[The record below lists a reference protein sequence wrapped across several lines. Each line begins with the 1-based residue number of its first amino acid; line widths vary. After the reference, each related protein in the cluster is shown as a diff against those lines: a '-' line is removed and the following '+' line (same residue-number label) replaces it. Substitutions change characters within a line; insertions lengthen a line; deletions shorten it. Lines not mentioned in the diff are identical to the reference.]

1 MSSRGSGLGSQLGLC
16 PCCPQ
21 GTTEIRL
28 LVEVPGNPV
37 SMSSTTRP
45 APTPPPFERPI
56 RLREVR
62 LASGLILGAF
72 LLTHFG
78 NHALGLISVD
88 AMEGGRRY
96 FNLLWRN
103 PLGTILLY
111 GSLLLHFLL
120 ALQALYRRRT
130 LRMPLRE
137 AMQLALG
144 LVLPFLLIPHVT
156 GTRIELALTGR
167 EADYP
172 DVVRNLWI
180 LAPASGA
187 RQAAALV
194 IAWLHGC
201 LGIYFWLRPKSWFS
215 RYALLLYT
223 GALMVPLL
231 ALLGFAEAGS
241 EIAAAPERFAP
252 APNPAP
258 ETGILSDV
266 RAGLYLALAG
276 LVGGALAARAVRI
289 SWTWSKR
296 LRISYPGNRAITVPQ
311 GFSVLEASRTAG
323 IPHPSVC
330 GGRGRCSTC
339 RVRILEGHDGQ
350 PPPGAQER
358 ATLARIAAGP
368 NVRLAC
374 QFRPLRDVS
383 VAPVLSAGRTRLMEA
398 GGSGRAARGQERE
411 IAVLFCDLR
420 GFTSL
425 TERRLPFD
433 TVFLLNRYFEVVG
446 RAVEEVGGHV
456 DKFVGDG
463 ALALFGLSTGP
474 ERASRQAVDAA
485 LRIRAGVADLNEAY
499 SSELDRPLR
508 IAISLHAGPAI
519 VGQMGYGQ
527 ATSLTAIGDTLNAA
541 SRLEEMAKELDAEL
555 VISDDLARRTTLN
568 LAGHERQTLT
578 IRGRT
583 MPIDVWIIHDA
594 SALAGADWPR

>member
-1 MSSRGSGLGSQLGLC
+1 MSL
-16 PCCPQ
+16 P
-21 GTTEIRL
+21 
-28 LVEVPGNPV
+28 PG
-37 SMSSTTRP
+37 P
-45 APTPPPFERPI
+45 APAPPPFDRPI

-62 LASGLILGAF
+62 LASGLVLGAF

-78 NHALGLISVD
+78 NHALGLVSVE
-88 AMEGGRRY
+88 AMEAVRGA

-137 AMQLALG
+137 AMQLSLG
-144 LVLPFLLIPHVT
+144 LALPFLLIPHVT
-156 GTRIELALTGR
+156 GTRIELALTGH

-172 DVVRNLWI
+172 DVVRNLWT
-180 LAPASGA
+180 LNPASGV

-201 LGIYFWLRPKSWFS
+201 LGVYFWLRAKPWFS
-215 RYALLLYT
+215 RYALALYT
-223 GALMVPLL
+223 GALVVPLL
-231 ALLGFAEAGS
+231 ALLGFAEAGR
-241 EIAAAPERFAP
+241 EIAAAPERFP
-252 APNPAP
+252 RMP
-258 ETGILSDV
+258 EPPLGPDILSDI
-266 RAGLYLALAG
+266 RLGLYGAFAALI
-276 LVGGALAARAVRI
+276 GGALAARAIRI

-296 LRISYPGNRAITVPQ
+296 LRITYPGDRVVTVPQ

-323 IPHPSVC
+323 IQHPSVC

-339 RVRILEGHDGQ
+339 RVRVLEGHDGQ
-350 PPPGAQER
+350 PSPGAQER
-358 ATLARIAAGP
+358 ATLARIKAAP

-374 QFRPLRDVS
+374 QFRPLRDVC
-383 VAPVLSAGRTRLMEA
+383 VAPVLSAGRTRLMEP
-398 GGSGRAARGQERE
+398 GRGGRAARGQERE

-463 ALALFGLSTGP
+463 ALALFGLSTNP
-474 ERASRQAVDAA
+474 EQASRQAVDAA
-485 LRIRAGVADLNEAY
+485 LRIGAGVAELNEAY

-508 IAISLHAGPAI
+508 IAMSLHAGPAI
-519 VGQMGYGQ
+519 VGEMGYGQ

-541 SRLEEMAKELDAEL
+541 SRLEELAKELDAEL

-568 LAGHERQTLT
+568 LVQHERQTLT
-578 IRGRT
+578 IRGRIA
-583 MPIDVWIIHDA
+583 PIDVWIIRDA
-594 SALAGADWPR
+594 RTVVSTG

>member
-1 MSSRGSGLGSQLGLC
+1 
-16 PCCPQ
+16 
-21 GTTEIRL
+21 
-28 LVEVPGNPV
+28 
-37 SMSSTTRP
+37 MSSTARP
-45 APTPPPFERPI
+45 VPTPPPFERPV

-78 NHALGLISVD
+78 NHALGLVSVE
-88 AMEGGRRY
+88 AMEAGRRS
-96 FNLLWRN
+96 FNLLWRH
-103 PLGTILLY
+103 PVGTILLY

-130 LRMPLRE
+130 LRMPVRE

-144 LVLPFLLIPHVT
+144 LSLPFLLVAHVT
-156 GTRIELALTGR
+156 GTRIEFALTGH
-167 EADYP
+167 DSGYP
-172 DVVRNLWI
+172 EVVRNLWV
-180 LAPASGA
+180 LSPGSGA
-187 RQAAALV
+187 RQAATLL

-201 LGIYFWLRPKSWFS
+201 LGIAFWLRPKPWFP
-215 RYALLLYT
+215 RYGLLLYT
-223 GALMVPLL
+223 GALLVPLL
-231 ALLGFAEAGS
+231 ALLGFAEAGQ
-241 EIAAAPERFAP
+241 EIAAAPERFPSAP
-252 APNPAP
+252 APEHGMLA
-258 ETGILSDV
+258 GIRS
-266 RAGLYLALAG
+266 GLTYAFAG

-296 LRISYPGNRAITVPQ
+296 LRVTYPGSRVVSVPQ

-339 RVRILEGHDGQ
+339 RVRVLEGHDGQ
-350 PPPGAQER
+350 PLPGAQER
-358 ATLARIAAGP
+358 ATLARIKAAP

-374 QFRPLRDVS
+374 QFRPVRDVS
-383 VAPVLSAGRTRLMEA
+383 VAPVLAAGAARLLEPA
-398 GGSGRAARGQERE
+398 GSSRAARGQERE

-420 GFTSL
+420 GFTGL

-433 TVFLLNRYFEVVG
+433 TVFLLNRYFEAVG
-446 RAVEEVGGHV
+446 RAVEDAGGHV

-474 ERASRQAVDAA
+474 EQAARQAVDAA
-485 LRIRAGVADLNEAY
+485 LRIRAGVAELNDAY
-499 SSELDRPLR
+499 ASELDRPLR
-508 IAISLHAGPAI
+508 IAMSLHAGPAI

-541 SRLEEMAKELDAEL
+541 SRLEELAKDLDAEL
-555 VISDDLARRTTLN
+555 VISDDLARRTTLDF
-568 LAGHERQTLT
+568 AGHERRTLT

-583 MPIDVWIIHDA
+583 TPISVWIVRDAPALA
-594 SALAGADWPR
+594 SAGPSGAAP

>member
-1 MSSRGSGLGSQLGLC
+1 
-16 PCCPQ
+16 
-21 GTTEIRL
+21 
-28 LVEVPGNPV
+28 
-37 SMSSTTRP
+37 MSSTLRP
-45 APTPPPFERPI
+45 VPTPPPFERPV

-62 LASGLILGAF
+62 LVSGLVLGAF
-72 LLTHFG
+72 LLTHFA
-78 NHALGLISVD
+78 NHALGLVSVE
-88 AMEGGRRY
+88 AMEAGRRA

-103 PLGTILLY
+103 PLGTALLY

-144 LVLPFLLIPHVT
+144 LALPFLLIAHVT
-156 GTRIELALTGR
+156 GTRIEFALTGH
-167 EADYP
+167 DSGYP
-172 DVVRNLWI
+172 EVVRNLWV
-180 LAPASGA
+180 LSPGSGA
-187 RQAAALV
+187 NQAATLL

-201 LGIYFWLRPKSWFS
+201 LGIFFWLRPKPWFS

-223 GALMVPLL
+223 GALVVPLL
-231 ALLGFAEAGS
+231 ALLGFAGAGQ
-241 EIAAAPERFAP
+241 EIAAAPERFGPDPYA
-252 APNPAP
+252 AP
-258 ETGILSDV
+258 EPDILSDI
-266 RAGLYLALAG
+266 RFGLQCAFAGLI
-276 LVGGALAARAVRI
+276 GGALAARGIRI
-289 SWTWSKR
+289 FWTWSKR
-296 LRISYPGNRAITVPQ
+296 LRITYPGNRVVAVPQ

-339 RVRILEGHDGQ
+339 RVRVLEGHDAQ

-358 ATLARIAAGP
+358 ATLARIKAAP

-374 QFRPLRDVS
+374 QFRPVRDVS
-383 VAPVLSAGRTRLMEA
+383 VAPVLAAGAARLLEP
-398 GGSGRAARGQERE
+398 GGGGRAARGQERE

-433 TVFLLNRYFEVVG
+433 TVFLLNRYFEAVG
-446 RAVEEVGGHV
+446 QAVEEAGGHV

-474 ERASRQAVDAA
+474 DEAARQAVDAA

-499 SSELDRPLR
+499 ASELDRPLR
-508 IAISLHAGPAI
+508 IAMSLHAGPAI

-541 SRLEEMAKELDAEL
+541 SRLEELAKDLDAEL
-555 VISDDLARRTTLN
+555 VISDDLARRTTLDF
-568 LAGHERQTLT
+568 AGHERRTLT

-583 MPIDVWIIHDA
+583 TPISVWIIRDA
-594 SALAGADWPR
+594 PALAGAGPSGATP